1 MKLSLPSITC
11 CAAVL
16 LSWVF
21 FSSALHAQTD
31 YSARKASSRLSIGA
45 GVALGVALPVGVS
58 FADSSDA
65 APGLAYRFGVD
76 IHYPLTRSFA
86 AFLSVGLD
94 SRGLGRRPPGKNDNL
109 IYRGSYFF
117 IEPGVSFSAFRLS
130 VNIGL
135 PTGLSEPQE
144 GATGVAETRSYP
156 GDHLHTL
163 IEPRVGGLLILMDTK
178 DSWLGLTIGAGFALN
193 KFYADQFATE
203 DNISSAKNFSAH
215 LGLTYQFAIPGT
227 GGL

>member
-1 MKLSLPSITC
+1 MKLSFPTVACFATL
-11 CAAVL
+11 L
-16 LSWVF
+16 LSGLF
-21 FSSALHAQTD
+21 FSSGAQAQTD

-45 GVALGVALPVGVS
+45 GAALGVALPAGVT

-65 APGLAYRFGVD
+65 APGVSYRLSVD

-86 AFLSVGLD
+86 AFVSAGID
-94 SRGLGRRPPGKNDNL
+94 NRGIGKRPKGKNDNL
-109 IYRGSYFF
+109 IYRGNYFF

-144 GATGVAETRSYP
+144 NATGVAENRDYP
-156 GDHLHTL
+156 GEHLHTL
-163 IEPRVGGLLILMDTK
+163 IEPRVGGILVLMDTK
-178 DSWLGLTIGAGFALN
+178 DAWLGLQIGAGFALN
-193 KFYADQFATE
+193 KFYADEFAIP
-203 DNISSAKNFSAH
+203 DDIPSAKMFSAH